1 MIRLPPRSTRTGTLF
16 PYTTLSDLL
25 PHREHRGLLLV
36 EIGLVR
42 LAEDVRDVDRRPVE
56 RQELHALLIAV
67 LDARRSLGKYL
78 ALCVAHVARIAR
90 HEQFEIR
97 ARVGGVG
104 EDMRGHTRVGFGEEE
119 RGRTT

>member
-1 MIRLPPRSTRTGTLF
+1 MRISDWSSDVCSSDLDRLAEADVIAKEQG
-16 PYTTLSDLL
+16 LL

-56 RQELHALLIAV
+56 RQDLHALLIAV

-78 ALCVAHVARIAR
+78 ALCVDRKS
-90 HEQFEIR
+90 
-97 ARVGGVG
+97 
-104 EDMRGHTRVGFGEEE
+104 TRLNSSH
-119 RGRTT
+119 